1 MSKKT
6 AVVGIVL
13 MSAIAAYAEA
23 GARVDTEWRLPG
35 VLFNAMVS
43 EKNIAIRR
51 DVAYG
56 ALERQKLDIYQPAPE
71 FDRKAVVIFF
81 YGGGWRRGERAIYR
95 FVGAALAAQ
104 GYTAVIP
111 DYRLYPQ
118 AVFPAFMEDAALA
131 YSYVAKNLSPGAE
144 KQRIVLMGH
153 SAGGYIAALLALDHR
168 YLAEAAP
175 DAPPPAAVVG
185 LAGPYSFDPTTW
197 PRTRKIF
204 AAAAANPDSA
214 RPLAFASDEAPPMFF
229 SRGANDQVVAAFNAD
244 DLARALREK
253 GVFVENKLYPGLGHV
268 GLVLTFSRPFRWRAP
283 VLDDS
288 IAFIEQALER
298 RSGRIG
304 AAL

>member
-6 AVVGIVL
+6 VVVGIAL

-23 GARVDTEWRLPG
+23 GARTDTEWRLPG

-43 EKNIAIRR
+43 EKNVAITRA
-51 DVAYG
+51 VAYG
-56 ALERQKLDIYQPAPE
+56 PGPRQKLDIYRPAPE
-71 FDRKAVVIFF
+71 ADRKAIVMFF
-81 YGGGWRRGERAIYR
+81 YGGGWRRGERATYR
-95 FVGAALAAQ
+95 FIGAALAAQ

-118 AVFPAFMEDAALA
+118 SVFPAFMEDAALA
-131 YSYVAKNLSPGAE
+131 YAYVAKNLATGAE
-144 KQRIVLMGH
+144 KRRIVLMGH
-153 SAGGYIAALLALDHR
+153 SAGGYIAALLALDKR

-204 AAAAANPDSA
+204 AAAAANPDRA
-214 RPLAFASDEAPPMFF
+214 RPVAFASAETPPMFF

-244 DLARALREK
+244 DLASALRAK

-268 GLVLTFSRPFRWRAP
+268 GLLLTLSRPFRWRAP

-288 IAFIEQALER
+288 IAFMDQALGE
-298 RSGRIG
+298 
-304 AAL
+304 AKVTALR